1 VSGKRSLKKQQ
12 KRQASALAQLEELYR
27 RGADD
32 EFLARAAEQ
41 VADLAASPFAAKW
54 AEVADRALRQSL
66 ARADL
71 GRLGHLLRSLRRSG
85 PPRLL
90 ALLGEG
96 VLDLAAGRLD
106 VARSRLAAVAAG
118 GAAEGAAGALP
129 PRLLADL
136 RALARDAPDP
146 SQDDPY
152 LLAVAELFAAFQNL
166 ETRGFAPT
174 AADREALARGLR
186 TLRDLAPAEN
196 SEDAE
201 RRRLLTAADQ
211 HLLVLADLEALE
223 TRLSSLPEPPESPE
237 ARASRVVA
245 DWLRA
250 PGPSLTAALDASVP
264 PLLAPLQYAVW
275 MRWRSVLERVAAQEG
290 ASGLAALCAADPRLL
305 NHDVD
310 LQGSGLAGLRQRA
323 QAQQLLAMSR
333 YGELAQ
339 LLRSRSRAAAEPGD
353 LAALWSL
360 ELWACRRIP
369 DEPEAEEYED
379 WAPDLPEPFHH
390 GTLVRLGEMAA
401 EVGRRFPAGQRAEVA
416 RVLGDELIELCE
428 AVDFCDHTATAAL
441 SLLEHL
447 PGDLGLLIAGVAGA
461 LAGGRLRTL
470 RTLEALIE
478 RRGQANASP
487 EHLRAIEQRLMA
499 QVAQESPRT
508 LARILDKVRPLFSG
522 DAWPA
527 VAELVAR
534 EMGGNFARLLWSAGF
549 ETLESPEAARRIAQ
563 SARERLDLLRPALG
577 GTLGFAAVDLT
588 LDCWRPD
595 RPAVEKRL
603 ARFLAGVPGWE
614 GVLVALQVMNK
625 FLIPWAPKG
634 LGMAFGSLAQAAI
647 DRLDDRWQLWGR
659 AVPMLALTAGGGHL
673 QGLEKK
679 VRQLLASPEIQG
691 EGREVLEEGLR
702 AIHRVESL
710 KRERERPRRRPQKKK
725 PRRSRGGVPKL
736 RLDI

>member
-1 VSGKRSLKKQQ
+1 M
-12 KRQASALAQLEELYR
+12 
-27 RGADD
+27 
-32 EFLARAAEQ
+32 
-41 VADLAASPFAAKW
+41 
-54 AEVADRALRQSL
+54 
-66 ARADL
+66 
-71 GRLGHLLRSLRRSG
+71 
-85 PPRLL
+85 
-90 ALLGEG
+90 
-96 VLDLAAGRLD
+96 
-106 VARSRLAAVAAG
+106 
-118 GAAEGAAGALP
+118 
-129 PRLLADL
+129 
-136 RALARDAPDP
+136 
-146 SQDDPY
+146 
-152 LLAVAELFAAFQNL
+152 ELFAVLQGL
-166 ETRGFAPT
+166 EAQAFAPT
-174 AADREALARGLR
+174 TADREALARCLR
-186 TLRDLAPAEN
+186 TVRDLAPAEN

-201 RRRLLTAADQ
+201 RRRLLAAADQ
-211 HLLVLADLEALE
+211 CLLLLTGLEALE
-223 TRLSSLPEPPESPE
+223 TRLSPLPEPPENPE

-250 PGPSLTAALDASVP
+250 PGPSLAAALDASVP
-264 PLLAPLQYAVW
+264 PLLVPLQYAVRT
-275 MRWRSVLERVAAQEG
+275 RWRSVLERVAAQEG
-290 ASGLAALCAADPRLL
+290 APGLAALCAADPRHLA
-305 NHDVD
+305 HDSD
-310 LQGSGLAGLRQRA
+310 LQGNGLAGLRQRA

-333 YGELAQ
+333 YGDLAQ
-339 LLRSRSRAAAEPGD
+339 LLRLRSRTAAEAGD

-369 DEPEAEEYED
+369 DESEAEEDED
-379 WAPDLPEPFHH
+379 WAPDLPEPFHR

-401 EVGRRFPAGQRAEVA
+401 EVGRRFPAEQRAEVA

-428 AVDFCDHTATAAL
+428 VVDFCDHTAGAAL

-447 PGDLGLLIAGVAGA
+447 PGDLGLLIAGVTGA
-461 LAGGRLRTL
+461 IAGGPPRILRAV
-470 RTLEALIE
+470 EAHIE
-478 RRGQANASP
+478 RRGQANANT

-522 DAWPA
+522 DAWPE

-534 EMGGNFARLLWSAGF
+534 EMGGNFAQLLWAASF
-549 ETLESPEAARRIAQ
+549 ETLEGPEAARRISQ
-563 SARERLDLLRPALG
+563 NAREGLDLLRPALG

-603 ARFLAGVPGWE
+603 ARFLAGVSGWE

-634 LGMAFGSLAQAAI
+634 LGVALGSLAQAAI

-659 AVPMLALTAGGGHL
+659 AVPMLAITAGGDHL

-691 EGREVLEEGLR
+691 EGREILEEGLR

-710 KRERERPRRRPQKKK
+710 KRERERPRQRRQPKRK
-725 PRRSRGGVPKL
+725 PRSRRGGVPKL
-736 RLDI
+736 RLDV